1 VRLAFAAAAI
11 CAASIPA
18 QAATI
23 FEGTA
28 TVTLRDHDPGLVV
41 AATAFNFGAFTLD
54 LDPSTGSI
62 PSVQVANVFGISTPE
77 KAVTLFEDTRA
88 YDISVAFNFA
98 DPLGVIGAPITGSTR
113 GVFQLFANGHGK
125 VTWEGPQIYT
135 FGNGGAFRVKL
146 KNTDF
151 ALGGQVANVAGEF
164 KLLSE
169 SISAVPEPATWAM
182 MFLGFGAVGA
192 AVRRRRKAVGQLRTV
207 LA

>member
-23 FEGTA
+23 FQGTA

-41 AATAFNFGAFTLD
+41 AATTFSFGAFTLD

-62 PSVQVANVFGISTPE
+62 PSVNVANVFGISTPE
-77 KAVTLFEDTRA
+77 KVVTLFEDTKK
-88 YDISVAFNFA
+88 YDIAVAFNFA
-98 DPLGVIGAPITGSTR
+98 NPLGVVGAPITGSTR
-113 GVFQLFANGHGK
+113 GVFQLFANGYGK
-125 VTWEGPQIYT
+125 VTWEGPETYT

-151 ALGGQVANVAGEF
+151 ALGGAVTNVAGEF
-164 KLLSE
+164 KLLTE
-169 SISAVPEPATWAM
+169 SVSAVPEPATWAM
-182 MFLGFGAVGA
+182 MLLGFGATGV
-192 AVRRRRKAVGQLRTV
+192 AVRRRRKAAAQVRTI